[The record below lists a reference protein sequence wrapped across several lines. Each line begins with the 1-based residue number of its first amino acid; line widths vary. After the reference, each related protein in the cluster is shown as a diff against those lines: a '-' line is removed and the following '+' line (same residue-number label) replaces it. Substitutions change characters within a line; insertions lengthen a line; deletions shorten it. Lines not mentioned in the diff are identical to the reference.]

1 MKSRTPK
8 KTSASNNDASS
19 FIDGAENNPK
29 KRVQRK
35 SAVPW
40 DDPRLREDVTKI
52 FNLRL
57 SEKHFAMMK
66 YLSDNL
72 PRTSMQN
79 ICLDTLEPMLEHES
93 LNLFK
98 KLNPNKR

>member
-1 MKSRTPK
+1 MKSRRPK
-8 KTSASNNDASS
+8 KTNVSKNDVSS

-35 SAVPW
+35 SAIPW
-40 DDPRLREDVTKI
+40 EDSRIREDVTKV

-57 SEKHFAMMK
+57 SEKHFEMMK
-66 YLSDNL
+66 YLSENT

-79 ICLDTLEPMLEHES
+79 ICLNTLEPMLENES
-93 LNLFK
+93 LILFK
-98 KLNPNKR
+98 KLNPKKR